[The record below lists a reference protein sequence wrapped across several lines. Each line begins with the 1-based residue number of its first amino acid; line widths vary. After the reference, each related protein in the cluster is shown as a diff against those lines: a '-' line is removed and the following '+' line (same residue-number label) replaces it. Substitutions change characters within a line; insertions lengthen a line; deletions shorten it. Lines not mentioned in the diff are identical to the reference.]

1 MADPIT
7 TGLLVAATTGI
18 GAYSSY
24 RQAEQRNDSI
34 KKSQKSVREAAQV
47 NAQQVRDAG
56 ANELDK
62 QRARLNRVRA
72 LIRVNAAESGG
83 SVNEGSFAAFDR
95 QALIDADY
103 NRGITLTNQANQI
116 RSIESGG
123 SARIAELGSSVQN
136 ALLDAFMGGAQGA
149 GTGLS
154 ISTSAKQLNII

>member
-7 TGLLVAATTGI
+7 TGILIAATTGI

-34 KKSQKSVREAAQV
+34 KRSQKSVREAAQI

-56 ANELDK
+56 ENERDK

-72 LIRVNAAESGG
+72 LIRLNAAEAGASIDDGT
-83 SVNEGSFAAFDR
+83 FAAFDR

-103 NRGITLTNQANQI
+103 NRNITLRNQAGQI

-123 SARIAELGSSVQN
+123 SARIAELGSNVQN
-136 ALLDAFMGGAQGA
+136 ALLDAFMGGVQGA

-154 ISTSAKQLNII
+154 ISTSAKQLDII